1 MNHHNLI
8 RVAATPDE
16 PEANAIQRAPASGA
30 TLECLQRNATGR
42 TKAAAFHE
50 QADPSAPPAWYRVR
64 SPFLVSGLFV
74 LTFWGI
80 YYLSYWLRFEGAIE
94 PEQMQGFVATA
105 GWIVAVKLLVF
116 LGFRVQHGWGRLVT
130 FYDLVALAKATS
142 VSLLAI
148 LLVDRFLLAAHVIPR
163 SVYVLDW
170 GATIVALGGIRSVR
184 RGFHEFAWAPFLP
197 SNQIPTLIVGVN
209 DTGALLLRAIIR
221 EGKRTYRVLGFI
233 DRDAHRL
240 GGRIDGVPIIGTLAQ
255 TWDLAD
261 HYGVEEIL
269 VVKDGLSGQDLRRL
283 LDSARKRHRTVRVLP
298 SYDQLLTGKVSIQ
311 PRPVAIDDLLQR
323 EPVALDMQS
332 IRRWIDGRVLLVSG
346 SAGSIGSE
354 ICRQLLQFSPE
365 RLVLVDRSEN
375 GQFFLEQELRKHG
388 TRVAIDVCI
397 ADILDQARIRDILRT
412 YRPHVIFHAA
422 AYKHVPL
429 MEAHPGEAV
438 KNIIVATRQL
448 ADLAAECDTESF
460 VMISTDKAV
469 NPTSVMGACKRVAE
483 MYVQSLTNSSPCR
496 FITVRFGNVL
506 DSAGSVV
513 PIFRQQILEGG
524 PVTVTHPEM
533 RRFFMTIPE
542 AAQLVIQ
549 AGAIG
554 QSGQILLLDMGEPV
568 RIVDLAADMIELSGL
583 RVGEDIAVEFT
594 GLRPG
599 EKLFEELC
607 SSEERHAPTC
617 HPKIIVA
624 DHRPTEP
631 DLIARAVDRLERLA
645 QHAPGEVMARLEE
658 LLPEYRS
665 TRQAAQP
672 RRRAAA

>member
-1 MNHHNLI
+1 MNNCNLI
-8 RVAATPDE
+8 RMAAEPAEFDGNANERVPAIMALDGEDASRAETASVHEPPD
-16 PEANAIQRAPASGA
+16 
-30 TLECLQRNATGR
+30 
-42 TKAAAFHE
+42 AAARL
-50 QADPSAPPAWYRVR
+50 AWHRVR
-64 SPFLVSGLFV
+64 KPFLVSALFV
-74 LTFWGI
+74 AAFLGS
-80 YYLSYWLRFEGAIE
+80 YGLSYWLRFEGEIG
-94 PEQMQGFVATA
+94 PVVMQSFLMTA
-105 GWIVAVKLLVF
+105 GWVVTAKLFIF
-116 LGFRVQHGWGRLVT
+116 LAFGLHRSWGRLVA
-130 FYDLVALAKATS
+130 FYDLVALAKAAS
-142 VSLLAI
+142 SSLLVI
-148 LLVDRFLLAAHVIPR
+148 LLVDRFLIAASVIPR
-163 SVYVLDW
+163 SICLLDW
-170 GATIVALGGIRSVR
+170 GATIVILGGIRSIR

-197 SNQIPTLIVGVN
+197 SSQIPTLIVGAN
-209 DTGALLLRAIIR
+209 DTGALLRRAIIR

-233 DRDAHRL
+233 DCDARRL
-240 GGRIDGVPIIGTLAQ
+240 GGRIDGVPILGTLAQ

-261 HYGVEEIL
+261 RYGVQEIL
-269 VVKDGLSGQDLRRL
+269 VVKDGLPGKDLRAL
-283 LDSARKRHRTVRVLP
+283 MDNARKRNCTVRVLP

-311 PRPVAIDDLLQR
+311 PRPVAIDDLLRR

-332 IRRWIDGRVLLVSG
+332 IRRWIDHRVLLVSG

-354 ICRQLLQFSPE
+354 ICRQLLQFSPK

-375 GQFFLEQELRKHG
+375 GQFFLERELRQHG
-388 TRVAIDVCI
+388 CRTEIDVCV
-397 ADILDQARIRDILRT
+397 ADILDHARMRNILDR

-438 KNIIVATRQL
+438 KNIVVATRQL
-448 ADLAAECDTESF
+448 ADLAAERDIESF

-483 MYVQSLTNSSPCR
+483 MYVQSLTAGSSCR

-568 RIVDLAADMIELSGL
+568 RIVDLATDMIGLSGL
-583 RVGEDIAVEFT
+583 RVGEDIALEFT

-607 SSEERHAPTC
+607 SAEEQHVPTC

-624 DHRPTEP
+624 DHRPA
-631 DLIARAVDRLERLA
+631 DQDRIARAIERLELLA
-645 QHAPGEVMARLEE
+645 NHAPGEVVARLEE

-665 TRQAAQP
+665 TREATKP